1 MMAAKNLFAV
11 SPSSEP
17 QAEPAFLRERVDA
30 YYRERAVNPVTGSHI
45 LKGRIPGAEDLIL
58 TSNDYLA
65 ISRHPSIMQ
74 AQAETLQAQGH
85 GVLRSSVFLFGETP
99 QRALERAM
107 AQAMQAED
115 ALVAQSGWCA
125 NTGLI
130 QSIATAETP
139 VYLDMFAHMSL
150 WEGVHAAGATPR
162 PFRHNRVAAL
172 DALIT
177 KHGPGLVIV
186 DSVYSTNGSVCPLPA
201 LVDVATRHGCVMLV
215 DESHSLGV
223 FGNSGEG
230 MVAAMGLT
238 DRVHFR
244 TASLS
249 KAFAARGGLILGSAR
264 NMEYLRYESRPAIFS
279 SGLLPHE
286 LAGLQATLQVICEAN
301 ERRTQVMDN
310 ARYLRA
316 KLSGLGYDVGQDD
329 SQILALVPGAEY
341 LTIQLRDALE
351 SRGVFG
357 SVFCDPATPRNRSL
371 IRFTINA
378 AHTRAALDRVA
389 AVCGEVRDVVDL
401 AEWPQARKRG
411 EAA

>member
-1 MMAAKNLFAV
+1 MLAAKQLFALA
-11 SPSSEP
+11 SSSKP
-17 QAEPAFLRERVDA
+17 QAEPAFLRERVDT
-30 YYRERAVNPVTGSHI
+30 YYRERAVNAVTGGHI
-45 LKGRIPGAEDLIL
+45 LKGRIPGADDLIL
-58 TSNDYLA
+58 TSNDYLS
-65 ISRHPSIMQ
+65 ISRHPAIMQ
-74 AQAETLQAQGH
+74 AQAETLHAQGH

-99 QRALERAM
+99 QRALERAL
-107 AQAMQAED
+107 AHATQAED

-130 QSIATAETP
+130 QAIANAETP

-162 PFRHNRVAAL
+162 PFRHNRVEAL
-172 DALIT
+172 DTLIA

-201 LVDVATRHGCVMLV
+201 VVDVATRHGCVILV

-223 FGNSGEG
+223 FGTAGEG
-230 MVAAMGLT
+230 MVAALGLT
-238 DRVHFR
+238 DQVHFR

-249 KAFAARGGLILGSAR
+249 KAYAARGGLILVSVR
-264 NMEYLRYESRPAIFS
+264 NMEYLRYASRPAIFS

-286 LAGLQATLQVICEAN
+286 LAGLQATLQVVSEAN
-301 ERRTQVMDN
+301 DRREQVLDN

-316 KLSGLGYDVGQDD
+316 KLAGLGYDVGQDE
-329 SQILALVPGAEY
+329 SQILALVPGAEH

-351 SRGVFG
+351 ARGVFG

-378 AHTRAALDRVA
+378 AHTRAELARVA
-389 AVCGEVRDVVDL
+389 AVCAEVRDVVDL
-401 AEWPQARKRG
+401 AQWPEARKRG

>member
-1 MMAAKNLFAV
+1 MLAAKQLFAV
-11 SPSSEP
+11 SSPPEP
-17 QAEPAFLRERVDA
+17 QGDPAFLRERVDA
-30 YYRERAVNPVTGSHI
+30 YYRERAVNPVTGGHI
-45 LKGRIPGAEDLIL
+45 LKGRIPGADDLIL
-58 TSNDYLA
+58 TSNDYLS
-65 ISRHPSIMQ
+65 ISRHPAIMQ

-130 QSIATAETP
+130 QSIASAETP

-150 WEGVHAAGATPR
+150 WQGAQAAGATPR
-162 PFRHNRVAAL
+162 PFRHNRVEAL
-172 DALIT
+172 DALIA

-186 DSVYSTNGSVCPLPA
+186 DSVYSTNGSVCPLSA
-201 LVDVATRHGCVMLV
+201 VVDIATRHGCVILV

-223 FGNSGEG
+223 FGSAGEG
-230 MVAAMGLT
+230 MVAELGLS

-249 KAFAARGGLILGSAR
+249 KAFASRGGLILGSAR

-286 LAGLQATLQVICEAN
+286 LAGLQATLQVVVEER
-301 ERRTQVMDN
+301 ERREQVRDN

-316 KLSGLGYDVGQDD
+316 KLAGLGYDVGQDD
-329 SQILALVPGAEY
+329 SQIMALVPGPEH

-378 AHTRAALDRVA
+378 AHTRAELDRVA
-389 AVCGEVRDVVDL
+389 AVCAEVRGEVDL
-401 AEWPQARKRG
+401 AQWPESRKRG

>member
-1 MMAAKNLFAV
+1 MFAAKQLFAV
-11 SPSSEP
+11 SSSSNA
-17 QAEPAFLRERVDA
+17 QAEPAFLRERVDT
-30 YYRERAVNPVTGSHI
+30 YYRERAVNAVIGGHI
-45 LKGRIPGAEDLIL
+45 LKGRIPGADDLLL
-58 TSNDYLA
+58 TSNDYLS
-65 ISRHPSIMQ
+65 ISRHPAIMQ
-74 AQAETLQAQGH
+74 AQTETLNTQGH
-85 GVLRSSVFLFGETP
+85 GVLRSSVFVFGESP
-99 QRALERAM
+99 QRALERAL
-107 AQAMQAED
+107 AQAAQAED
-115 ALVAQSGWCA
+115 ALVTQSGWCA

-130 QSIATAETP
+130 QSIANGETT

-162 PFRHNRVAAL
+162 PFRHNRVEAL
-172 DALIT
+172 DTLIA

-186 DSVYSTNGSVCPLPA
+186 DSVYSTNGSVCPLEA
-201 LVDVATRHGCVMLV
+201 VVDVATRHGCLILV

-223 FGNSGEG
+223 FGAAGEG
-230 MVAAMGLT
+230 MVAALGLS

-264 NMEYLRYESRPAIFS
+264 NVEYLRYESRPAIFS

-286 LAGLQATLQVICEAN
+286 LAGLRATLQVVCGAKD
-301 ERRTQVMDN
+301 RRARVLDN
-310 ARYLRA
+310 ARHLRGRLA
-316 KLSGLGYDVGQDD
+316 GLGYDVGQDD
-329 SQILALVPGAEY
+329 SQILALVPGAEH

-378 AHTRAALDRVA
+378 AHTRAELERVA
-389 AVCGEVRDVVDL
+389 AVCEEVRDVVDL
-401 AEWPQARKRG
+401 AQWPESRKRG
-411 EAA
+411 QAA

>member
-1 MMAAKNLFAV
+1 MLAAKQLFAAL
-11 SPSSEP
+11 SSSKF
-17 QAEPAFLRERVDA
+17 QAEPAFLRERVDT
-30 YYRERAVNPVTGSHI
+30 YYRERAVNSVTGGHI
-45 LKGRIPGAEDLIL
+45 LKGRIPGAGDLLL
-58 TSNDYLA
+58 TSNDYLS
-65 ISRHPSIMQ
+65 ISRHPAIMQ
-74 AQAETLQAQGH
+74 AQAETLQSQGH

-99 QRALERAM
+99 QRALERAL
-107 AQAMQAED
+107 AQAAQAED
-115 ALVAQSGWCA
+115 AMVTQSGWCA

-130 QSIATAETP
+130 QSIANAETP

-162 PFRHNRVAAL
+162 PFRHNRVESL
-172 DALIT
+172 DALIA

-186 DSVYSTNGSVCPLPA
+186 DSVYSTNGSVCPLA
-201 LVDVATRHGCVMLV
+201 AVVDVATRHGCVILV

-223 FGNSGEG
+223 FGTAGEG
-230 MVAAMGLT
+230 MVAAKGLT
-238 DRVHFR
+238 QRVHFR

-249 KAFAARGGLILGSAR
+249 KAFAGRGGLILGSAR
-264 NMEYLRYESRPAIFS
+264 NVEYLRYESRPAIFS

-286 LAGLQATLQVICEAN
+286 LAGLHATLQVVREASD
-301 ERRTQVMDN
+301 RRARVLDN
-310 ARYLRA
+310 ARLLRG
-316 KLSGLGYDVGQDD
+316 KLLGLGFDVGQDD
-329 SQILALVPGAEY
+329 SQIISLVPGAEH

-389 AVCGEVRDVVDL
+389 AVCAAVRDVVDVDQ
-401 AEWPQARKRG
+401 WPASRKRG
-411 EAA
+411 QAA